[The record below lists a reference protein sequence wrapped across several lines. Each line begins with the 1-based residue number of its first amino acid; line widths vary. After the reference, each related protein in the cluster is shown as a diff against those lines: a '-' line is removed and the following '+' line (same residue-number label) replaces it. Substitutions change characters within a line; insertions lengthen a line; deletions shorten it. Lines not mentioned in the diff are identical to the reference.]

1 MLYVREYL
9 YNFVTALSLNL
20 ELLPA
25 GQYESAAYNVVQQK
39 KIFEE
44 TKESSGAGAQLVQLE
59 QAWQRC
65 EKELDEVR
73 QSSPAPI
80 WDSICLELSRDV

>member
-1 MLYVREYL
+1 MLL
-9 YNFVTALSLNL
+9 
-20 ELLPA
+20 A

-44 TKESSGAGAQLVQLE
+44 TKDSSGGGVQLVQLE

-65 EKELDEVR
+65 EKELDEVS
-73 QSSPAPI
+73 Q
-80 WDSICLELSRDV
+80 